1 MRPLYF
7 CSCNTSPCHSEER
20 SDEESAVCRR
30 YCCCGELDGEL
41 GLGLELPY
49 PPAGDVG
56 LFCIGE
62 GGFEN
67 PVPNPLLL
75 CPEEFCPFKFV
86 IPCIAIACCNDGWY
100 GVVIN

>member
-7 CSCNTSPCHSEER
+7 CSCNKYEPLSFR
-20 SDEESAVCRR
+20 GAQRR
-30 YCCCGELDGEL
+30 GICCQPGYCCCGELDGE
-41 GLGLELPY
+41 LGLELPY

-62 GGFEN
+62 GEFEN
-67 PVPNPLLL
+67 PVPIPLLF

-86 IPCIAIACCNDGWY
+86 IPCIAIACCSDGWY
-100 GVVIN
+100 GVAIN